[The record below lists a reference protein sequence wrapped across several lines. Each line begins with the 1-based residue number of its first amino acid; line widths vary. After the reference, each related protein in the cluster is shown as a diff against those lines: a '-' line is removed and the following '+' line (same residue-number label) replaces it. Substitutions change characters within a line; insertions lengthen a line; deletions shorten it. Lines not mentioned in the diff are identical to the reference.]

1 MSTVKVA
8 RDFMRRKLVTL
19 STDTEVLAGVARL
32 LRDNI
37 SGASVIDD
45 HGQYLGVF
53 SEKCS
58 MNAMTE
64 VVEVADAC
72 GLYSGATREFMK
84 SELFTLTPDIGVFEA
99 IDQVLKRRISGA
111 PVVDEN
117 QKYLGIFS
125 EKTAMRVLV
134 SAVYDQLPGTNV
146 GSYMNVDRNRII
158 GDEDTLVQV
167 AHKFQQTP
175 YRRLPVLHHG
185 RLAGQVSRR
194 DVIRAEHG
202 VAVEAR
208 KLGLGSGSDERLQVA
223 TRVRMVGEWM
233 DKNALTIEPETD
245 LLTVAMAFLNSPYRR
260 LPVVEHGKLVGQI
273 SRRDL
278 LEAAAE
284 ILRPKPKKHHA
295 EALYLSPLVD
305 SAPPSLS

>member
-1 MSTVKVA
+1 MATLKVA

-19 STDTEVLAGVARL
+19 TADTEVLDGVARL

-45 HGQYLGVF
+45 QGRYLGVF

-64 VVEVADAC
+64 VVEAADAC

-84 SELFTLTPDIGVFEA
+84 CELFTLSPEIDVFEA
-99 IDQVLKRRISGA
+99 IDEVLKRRISGA
-111 PVVDEN
+111 PVVDSD
-117 QKYLGIFS
+117 QHYLGIFS

-134 SAVYDQLPGTNV
+134 SAVHDQLPGANV
-146 GSYMNVDRNRII
+146 GSYMNFDRNRII
-158 GDEDTLVQV
+158 DDEDALVTV

-202 VAVEAR
+202 VAVAVR
-208 KLGLGSGSDERLQVA
+208 KRVLRGGCDERLQEA
-223 TRVRMVGEWM
+223 TRTRMVGDWM
-233 DKNALTIEPETD
+233 DTSALTTSPETD
-245 LLTVAMAFLNSPYRR
+245 LLTVAMVFLNSPYRR
-260 LPVVEHGKLVGQI
+260 LPIVDSGKLVGQI